1 MYILYSVW
9 VMCGYVHDYM
19 YIYYT
24 CNIACVN
31 CNNIIVLTVVLV
43 QGANQNAASAS
54 VISPAGQQRLANGS
68 EVLSPTSTLHTHGGG
83 SPEMREITV

>member
-1 MYILYSVW
+1 MY
-9 VMCGYVHDYM
+9 GYVHDYTCT
-19 YIYYT
+19 YT
-24 CNIACVN
+24 CNIARVS
-31 CNNIIVLTVVLV
+31 CNNIIVLLTVVHV
-43 QGANQNAASAS
+43 QGTNQNAASAS

>member
-1 MYILYSVW
+1 MYCTVFGSCMGI
-9 VMCGYVHDYM
+9 YM
-19 YIYYT
+19 TT
-24 CNIACVN
+24 CTCTCSFACVN
-31 CNNIIVLTVVLV
+31 CNIIVLLTVVHV

>member
-1 MYILYSVW
+1 MWPRMDFLDLQQLDRVPNGW
-9 VMCGYVHDYM
+9 
-19 YIYYT
+19 
-24 CNIACVN
+24 
-31 CNNIIVLTVVLV
+31 LTVVHV

-54 VISPAGQQRLANGS
+54 VISPAGQQRLANRS